1 MLEVKSENGIVEIMQ
16 MDGREKTIVADV
28 GAIAN
33 KVLLLAA
40 NEGSKTKEEVYIR
53 YGVLAR
59 QLVNYIDKTVN
70 NIDKLGGKQD
80 AE

>member
-1 MLEVKSENGIVEIMQ
+1 MVEVISDQGIVEIHQ
-16 MDGREKTIVADV
+16 LDGEEKIIVADI

-40 NEGSKTKEEVYIR
+40 NEGSKSKEEVYVR

-70 NIDKLGGKQD
+70 DIDKLGGKQD
-80 AE
+80 EE